1 MLDFLDS
8 LCRVLA
14 RRDRVAIH
22 RHLRHPLARVLPPSV
37 RVEAV
42 AIARA
47 GRTGRLAPTR
57 TLHFYYQTLQL
68 VASPEYPSFEG
79 VSADHSKSR
88 DLAAA
93 R

>member
-14 RRDRVAIH
+14 RRDRVAIR

-37 RVEAV
+37 RAEAV

-79 VSADHSKSR
+79 VPVERPRSR
-88 DLAAA
+88 DMAEA